1 MDSKKYTTSEL
12 IKRFLPYFRPY
23 YKTLFTDLF
32 CAALTT
38 ICEIILPLIIRQ
50 ITNTALQD
58 VALLTTKMIAGLG
71 FLYFILRIIDCLANY
86 YMADVGPVSYTH
98 LRAHET

>member
-58 VALLTTKMIAGLG
+58 VALLTTKNDSRTWISLFYPAYHRLSRQL
-71 FLYFILRIIDCLANY
+71 LYGRCRTCHGSKDRDRYA
-86 YMADVGPVSYTH
+86 
-98 LRAHET
+98 